1 MRPMSNL
8 KSSSPELFSEAQ
20 AAAALGISIA
30 RLHDL
35 LDKYVFTGE
44 NRRPQSI
51 EFTSSDLLLLG
62 YWNNISAQPTTANV
76 IPMPKR
82 S

>member
-1 MRPMSNL
+1 MSNL